1 MNRPRTS
8 QPSQRALTD
17 MAGERVAEMLHW
29 RTGGELQFAV
39 VLWPPR
45 GRGSK
50 ATAYVSSND
59 APLAAKLSVL
69 IGEHEG

>member
-45 GRGSK
+45 GRDGK

-59 APLAAKLSVL
+59 PTLAAKLSAL